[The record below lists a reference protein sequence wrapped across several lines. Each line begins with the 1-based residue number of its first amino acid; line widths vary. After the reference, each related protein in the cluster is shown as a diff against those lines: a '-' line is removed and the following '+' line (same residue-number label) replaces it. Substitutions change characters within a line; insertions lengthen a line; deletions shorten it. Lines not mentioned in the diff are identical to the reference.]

1 MFRNFDLRAEQTF
14 AGTFDNLKW
23 LNEPLRRFLPAN
35 HPRDLGLTGL
45 TTGLSSGFKQEL
57 TSQIDHRVGQ
67 QHLEVVIVNRVVLR
81 PREHPI
87 GGLVAGHEAAM
98 SDVLLRLASC
108 PVMVLGR

>member
-1 MFRNFDLRAEQTF
+1 MFN
-14 AGTFDNLKW
+14 NLKW

-67 QHLEVVIVNRVVLR
+67 QHLEVVIVNRVVLL
-81 PREHPI
+81 PREHPV

-98 SDVLLRLASC
+98 SDVLLRLAGC
-108 PVMVLGR
+108 PAMVLGR

>member
-14 AGTFDNLKW
+14 VGTFDNLKW

-87 GGLVAGHEAAM
+87 GGLVAGHGAAM
-98 SDVLLRLASC
+98 SDVLLRLASW
-108 PVMVLGR
+108 PATVLGR